1 MIHGRLTE
9 RITCRTIVRRNERHS
24 VSKIWSMV
32 ARIEME
38 IDSTK
43 IVFYVVSAEEWD
55 FVSFRKDSTCF
66 ICTLARHK

>member
-1 MIHGRLTE
+1 
-9 RITCRTIVRRNERHS
+9 
-24 VSKIWSMV
+24 
-32 ARIEME
+32 ME